1 MKKIKSFIRT
11 WASLMVGL
19 VSVICSVL
27 GLVCGT
33 TDVYLC
39 VGLLLIG
46 VICVI
51 FNWVSDVEKEN
62 RIMTLEGKTT
72 GLQTDLIDN
81 EEFLY
86 VISDSNGQFLFGIR
100 RDASVEWAKG
110 IPFPILKEL
119 KRLEKKINE
128 IK

>member
-1 MKKIKSFIRT
+1 
-11 WASLMVGL
+11 MVGL
-19 VSVICSVL
+19 ISVTCSVL

-72 GLQTDLIDN
+72 GLKTILIDN

-119 KRLEKKINE
+119 QRLEKKINE

>member
-1 MKKIKSFIRT
+1 MKKIESFIRT

-19 VSVICSVL
+19 ISVTCSVL

-46 VICVI
+46 VICVL

-72 GLQTDLIDN
+72 GLKTILIDN

-119 KRLEKKINE
+119 QRLEKKINE

>member
-1 MKKIKSFIRT
+1 
-11 WASLMVGL
+11 
-19 VSVICSVL
+19 
-27 GLVCGT
+27 
-33 TDVYLC
+33 
-39 VGLLLIG
+39 
-46 VICVI
+46 VI

-86 VISDSNGQFLFGIR
+86 VISDSNEQFLFGIR

-110 IPFPILKEL
+110 IPFPILKEFQ
-119 KRLEKKINE
+119 RLEKKINE